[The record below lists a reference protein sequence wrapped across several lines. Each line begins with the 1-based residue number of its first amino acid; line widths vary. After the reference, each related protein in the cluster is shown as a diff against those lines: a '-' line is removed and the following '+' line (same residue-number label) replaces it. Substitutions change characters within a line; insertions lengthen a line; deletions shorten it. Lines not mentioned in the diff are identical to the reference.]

1 LGVGLIGCG
10 DISDVYLTN
19 MPLFADIERI
29 ACADINPD
37 AAARQAARYGA
48 AARSV
53 GDLLA
58 SADVDI
64 VLNLT
69 IPQAHAEVTLA
80 ALAAGKHVYSEKPL
94 ATTLAAGE
102 RIVAE
107 ATARGLRIGV
117 APDTVLGAGV
127 QTARAI
133 VDQGGIGKPLTGLAT
148 VLSHGMEDWHPNPGF
163 FFRPGGGPVFDMGPY
178 YLTTLVTL
186 LGPVASVQALGQ
198 IGFAT
203 RTVTA
208 PGSALLGQSI
218 KVETPTSIQA
228 LLQFRSGAQV
238 TFLASWDVWRH
249 RAPTLELHG
258 SEGSLALPDPN
269 WFGGEIEIASGRAD
283 WTPVATHDHVFGK
296 PNWPPGKVAQAN
308 YRGLGLADLARG
320 VKDNRPHRAN
330 GDVGLH
336 VLAVM
341 EAILQA
347 AAHGESVAV
356 GHDCERPEALT
367 EAQAR
372 ALLRG

>member
-19 MPLFADIERI
+19 MPLFADIERV

-37 AAARQAARYGA
+37 AAARQAARYGV

-80 ALAAGKHVYSEKPL
+80 ALAAGKHVYTEKPL
-94 ATTLAAGE
+94 ATTLAAGK

-107 ATARGLRIGV
+107 AKARGLRIGA

-133 VDQGGIGKPLTGLAT
+133 VDQGRIGTPLTGLAT

-163 FFRPGGGPVFDMGPY
+163 FFRSGGGPVFDMGPY

-198 IGFAT
+198 IGFAA

-208 PGSALLGQSI
+208 PASALLGQTI
-218 KVETPTSIQA
+218 KVETPTSLQA
-228 LLQFRSGAQV
+228 LLQFRCGAQV

-249 RAPTLELHG
+249 RAPALELHG
-258 SEGSLALPDPN
+258 SEGSLELPDPN

-283 WTPVATHDHVFGK
+283 WTSVATRDHVFGK
-296 PNWPPGKVAQAN
+296 ANWPPGKAAQAN
-308 YRGLGLADLARG
+308 YRGLGLADMARG
-320 VKDNRPHRAN
+320 LKDDRPHRAN
-330 GDVGLH
+330 GEVGLH

-341 EAILQA
+341 EGILQA
-347 AAHGESVAV
+347 AAQGVGVAV
-356 GHDCERPEALT
+356 GQECERPEALT